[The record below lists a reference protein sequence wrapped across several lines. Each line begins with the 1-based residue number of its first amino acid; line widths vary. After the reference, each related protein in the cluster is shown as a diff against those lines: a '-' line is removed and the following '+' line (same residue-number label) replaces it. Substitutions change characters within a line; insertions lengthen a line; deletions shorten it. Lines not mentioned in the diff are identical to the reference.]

1 MTAKRSLFIL
11 LSVLVIGLLAGLFFR
26 RPTAPVSRFSFEDTP
41 RKVFA
46 DLKIGAA
53 QKPQLAR
60 SASGTLSV
68 LAIED
73 TEGSRRLIY
82 TQSQDD
88 GDHFSP
94 SIRVSD
100 PGTSVIASG
109 DNIPSLVQ
117 TEAGLY
123 AAWQE
128 RTQEDWHRIM
138 FAKSEDRGAS
148 FEKPIEVTDHKGPA
162 FNGFSAMSV
171 APNGDIYVIW
181 LDGRDEAEPEGTL
194 ALYLAKSTDG
204 GKSFGANIRVA
215 LGACP
220 CCKPA
225 IAFGKNGEVYVSW
238 RKVFD
243 GDVRDVVLAASRDGG
258 KTFSAA
264 VKVGEDQWVIH
275 GCPDSGPS
283 MVNIGQ
289 RLYIAWFS
297 EGNHTSGIRV
307 ATSDDGGKNFTIPDV
322 VSKGILAANHP
333 QLSIFDSNHVML
345 SFQGR
350 RDPRDQ
356 EHWSPVQIF
365 VTTLDPLGNGA
376 APEPLPSLN
385 SSAVYPSAISAGPN
399 RIFVA
404 WTDVNDAAASVE
416 LARGI
421 IH

>member
-1 MTAKRSLFIL
+1 MTAKRSLFL
-11 LSVLVIGLLAGLFFR
+11 LSAVLAIGLLAGLSFR
-26 RPTAPVSRFSFEDTP
+26 RPVIPVARFSFEGIPT
-41 RKVFA
+41 KVFA
-46 DLKIGAA
+46 DLKIAAA

-68 LAIED
+68 LAVED
-73 TEGSRRLIY
+73 SEGSRRLIY

-88 GDHFSP
+88 GDHFNS

-123 AAWQE
+123 SAWQE
-128 RTQEDWHRIM
+128 RTPEGRHRIM
-138 FAKSEDRGAS
+138 FARSKERGG
-148 FEKPIEVTDHKGPA
+148 FEKPIEVTDHKGSS
-162 FNGFSAMSV
+162 FNGFAAMNI

-181 LDGRDEAEPEGTL
+181 LDGRDEPEPEGTL

-204 GKSFGANIRVA
+204 GKSFGQNIRIV
-215 LGACP
+215 LGVCP
-220 CCKPA
+220 CCRPA

-243 GDVRDVVLAASRDGG
+243 GNVRDVVLAASHDGG

-283 MVNIGQ
+283 MVNIGE
-289 RLYIAWFS
+289 RLYIAWYS

-307 ATSDDGGKNFTIPDV
+307 ATSDNGGKSFTIPDV
-322 VSKGILAANHP
+322 VSKGVLAANHP

-350 RDPRDQ
+350 RESRNQ

-365 VTTLDPLGNGA
+365 VTTLDPLGRGA
-376 APEPLPSLN
+376 APEPLPSVN
-385 SSAVYPSAISAGPN
+385 SSAVYPTAISAGPN

-404 WTDVNDAAASVE
+404 WTDVNEASASVE
-416 LARGI
+416 LSRGV

>member
-1 MTAKRSLFIL
+1 
-11 LSVLVIGLLAGLFFR
+11 
-26 RPTAPVSRFSFEDTP
+26 
-41 RKVFA
+41 
-46 DLKIGAA
+46 
-53 QKPQLAR
+53 
-60 SASGTLSV
+60 
-68 LAIED
+68 
-73 TEGSRRLIY
+73 
-82 TQSQDD
+82 
-88 GDHFSP
+88 
-94 SIRVSD
+94 
-100 PGTSVIASG
+100 
-109 DNIPSLVQ
+109 
-117 TEAGLY
+117 
-123 AAWQE
+123 
-128 RTQEDWHRIM
+128 M
-138 FAKSEDRGAS
+138 FAQSKDKGAS
-148 FEKPIEVTDHKGPA
+148 FQKPIEVTDHEA
-162 FNGFSAMSV
+162 SFNGFSAMNI

-181 LDGRDEAEPEGTL
+181 LDGRDQPEPEGTL
-194 ALYLAKSTDG
+194 ALYLAKSADG
-204 GKSFGANIRVA
+204 GKSFSANIRVA

-220 CCKPA
+220 CCRPA

-283 MVNIGQ
+283 MVNIGE

-322 VSKGILAANHP
+322 VSKGILTANHP

-350 RDPRDQ
+350 RESSNQ
-356 EHWSPVQIF
+356 EHWSPVQVF
-365 VTTLDPLGNGA
+365 VTTLDPFGNGA
-376 APEPLPSLN
+376 APETLPSVN
-385 SSAVYPSAISAGPN
+385 SSAVYPTAISAGPN

-404 WTDVNDAAASVE
+404 WTDVNDTAASVE
-416 LARGI
+416 LSRGV